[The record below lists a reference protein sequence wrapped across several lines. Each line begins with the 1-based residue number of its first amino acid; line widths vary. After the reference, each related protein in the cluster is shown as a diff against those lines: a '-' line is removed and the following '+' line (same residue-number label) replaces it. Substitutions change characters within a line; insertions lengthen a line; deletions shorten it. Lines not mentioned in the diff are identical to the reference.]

1 MNVVLWFCKC
11 NVDLVKIFFCFWEA
25 SILLGVAVREKWTFR
40 MWLGYCFP
48 RLSITLSMIY
58 TVLYVE
64 QYIWLMAILYPH
76 IVQEYSISSKIEERD
91 RSKSLHSRNSTKQ
104 YGPVYFMIW
113 IAGDSID
120 SIDSN
125 MSWHDIL
132 TNSPIDITGISI
144 TCILRY

>member
-1 MNVVLWFCKC
+1 MDISDV
-11 NVDLVKIFFCFWEA
+11 IG
-25 SILLGVAVREKWTFR
+25 LLFSTT
-40 MWLGYCFP
+40 
-48 RLSITLSMIY
+48 ITLSMIY

-104 YGPVYFMIW
+104 YGPVYFMTW
-113 IAGDSID
+113 KAGDSND

-125 MSWHDIL
+125 MHGIRKDIYRYIHPL
-132 TNSPIDITGISI
+132 YFALAKTSDDYLFVKWLAFTGIFI
-144 TCILRY
+144 TMYHRLQ